1 MIVWINGTVGAGKS
15 HVAQKLAELLAEK
28 GAEYIES
35 DLYWMGFLRD
45 HFIVAISSGFD
56 PYYNR
61 FFLNILRKAIE
72 EKMYESDRM
81 PIVSMSL
88 VTKLCEKELLDY
100 FEEKDVPMLHI
111 ILQATKET
119 IISRIENDPI
129 RDKSAQT
136 QQIPEI
142 TWQMQYLEAEYP
154 DAVRINT
161 ENKDLD
167 EIAAEIVA
175 LL

>member
-1 MIVWINGTVGAGKS
+1 MIVWINGTVGAEKS

-28 GAEYIES
+28 GAEYVES
-35 DLYWMGFLRD
+35 DLYWMDFLRD
-45 HFIVAISSGFD
+45 HFNEALSGFE

-61 FFLNILRKAIE
+61 FFLNILRKVIE
-72 EKMYESDRM
+72 EKTYGSGRM

-88 VTKLCEKELLDY
+88 VTKLCERELLDY
-100 FEEKDVPMLHI
+100 FKKKDVPMLHI
-111 ILQATKET
+111 ILEAPKET
-119 IISRIENDPI
+119 ILSRIENDPI
-129 RDKSAQT
+129 RDRNTQT
-136 QQIPEI
+136 QQIPKI
-142 TWQMQYLEAEYP
+142 PWQMQYLGAEYP

-161 ENKDLD
+161 ENKDMD

>member
-1 MIVWINGTVGAGKS
+1 MIVWINGTVGTGKS

-35 DLYWMGFLRD
+35 DLYWMNLLRKHLIETSPFGVNPYCNRLFL
-45 HFIVAISSGFD
+45 I
-56 PYYNR
+56 
-61 FFLNILRKAIE
+61 ILRKTIE
-72 EKMYESDRM
+72 EKMHGSGRM

-100 FEEKDVPMLHI
+100 FKKKDVPMLHI
-111 ILQATKET
+111 ILEATRET
-119 IISRIENDPI
+119 ILSHIENDPT
-129 RDKSAQT
+129 RDRNTQA

>member
-15 HVAQKLAELLAEK
+15 HVAQKLAELLTEK
-28 GAEYIES
+28 DAEYIES
-35 DLYWMGFLRD
+35 DLYWMDFLRD
-45 HFIVAISSGFD
+45 HFNEALSGFE

-72 EKMYESDRM
+72 EKMYGSGRM
-81 PIVSMSL
+81 PIVPMSL
-88 VTKLCEKELLDY
+88 VTKLCENKLLDY
-100 FEEKDVPMLHI
+100 FEGKDVPMLHI
-111 ILQATKET
+111 ILEATKET

-136 QQIPEI
+136 QQIPKI
-142 TWQMQYLEAEYP
+142 PWQMQYLEAEYP